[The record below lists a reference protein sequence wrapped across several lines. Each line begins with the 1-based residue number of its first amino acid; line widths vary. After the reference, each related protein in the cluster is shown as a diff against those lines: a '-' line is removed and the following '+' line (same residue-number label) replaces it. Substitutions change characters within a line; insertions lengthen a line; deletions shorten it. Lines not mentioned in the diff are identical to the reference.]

1 MIGHG
6 WQVVESAAARGASP
20 TLLAKADEARRTAR
34 RHRPEGRGREAVRE
48 PLTAPVRAALSAF
61 AAQARPRRQV
71 RS

>member
-6 WQVVESAAARGASP
+6 WQVIESSSARDASP
-20 TLLAKADEARRTAR
+20 TLLAKADGARRAAR
-34 RHRPEGRGREAVRE
+34 RPRPAGPQRHEGRER
-48 PLTAPVRAALSAF
+48 LTVSVRAALSAL